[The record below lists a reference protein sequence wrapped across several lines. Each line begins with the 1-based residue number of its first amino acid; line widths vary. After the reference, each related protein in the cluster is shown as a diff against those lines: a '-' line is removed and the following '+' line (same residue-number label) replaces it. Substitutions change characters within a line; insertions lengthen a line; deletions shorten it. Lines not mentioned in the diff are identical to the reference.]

1 MNEKQ
6 IDELREG
13 LEKVTERLNKKRGL
27 WNRCIAG
34 QKFLFHTEG
43 ISISPITEFQILTK
57 YRNGR
62 KGVCADIKIDGE
74 NLEGDVVP
82 AKKYAKP
89 ICSYLHA
96 FSHKHN
102 ISLKNLAHSFSK
114 YL

>member
-1 MNEKQ
+1 MDEKK
-6 IDELREG
+6 IDELRNG
-13 LEKVTERLNKKRGL
+13 LKKVTERLNKKRGL
-27 WNRCIAG
+27 WSRCIAG

-43 ISISPITEFQILTK
+43 IPSITEFFQIRTK

-74 NLEGDVVP
+74 NLKGDIVP

-96 FSHKHN
+96 FSHKHD
-102 ISLKNLAHSFSK
+102 ISLRNLAHVFSE

>member
-1 MNEKQ
+1 MDEEQ

-13 LEKVTERLNKKRGL
+13 LRNVTERLNEKRGL
-27 WNRCIAG
+27 WSRCIAG
-34 QKFLFHTEG
+34 QKFLFHAEG
-43 ISISPITEFQILTK
+43 IHSITEFQIRTK

-74 NLEGDVVP
+74 GLAGYVVP

-96 FSHKHN
+96 FSHEHD
-102 ISLKNLAHSFSK
+102 ISLGSLAHSFSE

>member
-1 MNEKQ
+1 MDEKQ
-6 IDELREG
+6 INELKNG
-13 LEKVTERLNKKRGL
+13 LENVTKRLNKKRGL
-27 WNRCIAG
+27 WSRCIAG
-34 QKFLFHTEG
+34 QKFLFHAEG
-43 ISISPITEFQILTK
+43 ISSITEFQIRTK

-74 NLEGDVVP
+74 GLEGDIVL

-96 FSHKHN
+96 FSHKHD
-102 ISLKNLAHSFSK
+102 ISLRNLAHLFSE